1 MATYPIKMLK
11 DEKGQA
17 FVPYTSVKGLVDYVP
32 GTDTSIDLIKY
43 YYNKEE
49 IDAKINSMFL
59 ICNEEEFAT
68 MTEADIK
75 KYYLVVV
82 ETMAELTEEST
93 VALLNVLKDETEV
106 VEVDI
111 SENEAEE
118 ITDEIIGGT
127 E

>member
-11 DEKGQA
+11 DEKGQP
-17 FVPYTSVKGLVDYVP
+17 FVPYTSVKGIVDYTP
-32 GTDTSIDLIKY
+32 GTGGTADLTN

-49 IDAKINSMFL
+49 IDNKLNSMFL
-59 ICNEEEFAT
+59 ICNEEEFSALSE
-68 MTEADIK
+68 TERK
-75 KYYLVVV
+75 KYYLIVV

-93 VALLNVLKDETEV
+93 IALLNVLNDETET
-106 VEVDI
+106 VEIDI
-111 SENEAEE
+111 SENKAEE